1 MTIEAGPKEAGSA
14 KIARG
19 STKAARGEET
29 KHAKYQTLEIRL
41 AGWGIRSRGR
51 SGGAD
56 GRRSG

>member
-41 AGWGIRSRGR
+41 AGWGIR
-51 SGGAD
+51 
-56 GRRSG
+56 